1 MSILIPIALLLGI
14 YALYSVMTAP
24 QRARANSNR
33 QADDQL
39 QRAASFLLTGRLDEA
54 EAAYFSALRAARAS
68 RTPIYEAEANS
79 GLADV
84 ARRRGQL
91 EQARTY
97 LQAALALRPQFEQY
111 YPNYGPLLERELAEV
126 EEELRV

>member
-1 MSILIPIALLLGI
+1 MSILLPIALLLVVF
-14 YALYSVMTAP
+14 ALYFVMTAP

-33 QADDQL
+33 QADHHL
-39 QRAASFLLTGRLDEA
+39 QRAGSLMLSGRLDEA
-54 EAAYFSALRAARAS
+54 ESAYFSAMRAARAS
-68 RTPIYEAEANS
+68 QTPIYEAEANS

-97 LQAALALRPQFEQY
+97 LKAALALRPQFEEY
-111 YPNYGPLLERELAEV
+111 FPNYAQMLERELAEV
-126 EEELRV
+126 EAELNV